1 MKIQKTLSAMEN
13 CKKANYDFG
22 DVYASFGLPFTQKF
36 LQQSREMAEKFH
48 NFQNIA
54 VIGIGG
60 SNL

>member
-1 MKIQKTLSAMEN
+1 MKTQKPLSAILN
-13 CKKANYDFG
+13 CQNKNYDFS
-22 DVYASFGLPFTQKF
+22 DVYASFGLPFTTKF
-36 LQQSREMAEKFH
+36 LQESKEMVEKFH